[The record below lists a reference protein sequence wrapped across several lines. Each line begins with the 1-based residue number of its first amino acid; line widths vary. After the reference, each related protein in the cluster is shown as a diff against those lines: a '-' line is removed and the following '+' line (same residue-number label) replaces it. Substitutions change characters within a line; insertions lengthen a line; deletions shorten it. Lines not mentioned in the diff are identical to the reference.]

1 MGRPP
6 LDQRSILI
14 RKKCF
19 YRLNNTSLQSNDS
32 ILSIIYMKDFQKLDD
47 FLDFAWVQISRGKA
61 DKKSPA
67 RHPTFVTTSED
78 GFPNARTLVMRRS
91 DRKNNQI
98 EFHTDTASSKIKALE
113 ENPLAGIHIWL
124 PKVNLQIQM
133 DVDVEIKIGEITN
146 PYWKNVPTNSR
157 TAYGTIP
164 SPGTVIESPLA
175 YDHTP
180 DQKRF
185 AVLVC
190 HIQSIQLL
198 LLGAKH
204 IRAYYKKRT
213 NWQGEWLSP

>member
-1 MGRPP
+1 
-6 LDQRSILI
+6 
-14 RKKCF
+14 
-19 YRLNNTSLQSNDS
+19 
-32 ILSIIYMKDFQKLDD
+32 MKAFQKLDD
-47 FLDFAWVQISRGKA
+47 FLDFCWVQISRGKA

-67 RHPTFVTTSED
+67 RHPTFVTSSLD

-98 EFHTDTASSKIKALE
+98 EFHTDTASSKMLALE
-113 ENPLAGIHIWL
+113 ENPHAVIHFWL
-124 PKVNLQIQM
+124 PKVQLQIQM
-133 DVDVEIKIGEITN
+133 DVDVEVKFGDITI
-146 PYWKNVPTNSR
+146 PKWRNVPSNSR
-157 TAYGTIP
+157 IAYGTIP

-175 YDHTP
+175 YDHSS

-198 LLGAKH
+198 LLGVKH
-204 IRAYYKKRT
+204 IRACYKKTT